1 MLKIVFLEL
10 GQIFSLTFFGKNTQ
24 TSFQNSFQ
32 KLIVKN
38 KCLQEEVD
46 LILTT
51 VVHFVVA
58 GKKAKPTD
66 TVFGKKFSRLIPG
79 LKPSLILKPGIF
91 ERPRIT
97 DI

>member
-1 MLKIVFLEL
+1 MTIIMVFFWVLSSINSNKQLKACLLASVPNYDIIWE
-10 GQIFSLTFFGKNTQ
+10 
-24 TSFQNSFQ
+24 NSITWIFQ
-32 KLIVKN
+32 KLIVKH

-66 TVFGKKFSRLIPG
+66 TVFGK
-79 LKPSLILKPGIF
+79 IL
-91 ERPRIT
+91 
-97 DI
+97 

>member
-1 MLKIVFLEL
+1 MLKNSRIRSKLNFLWKNAQIVF
-10 GQIFSLTFFGKNTQ
+10 QIF
-24 TSFQNSFQ
+24 FQ

-66 TVFGKKFSRLIPG
+66 TVFGKF
-79 LKPSLILKPGIF
+79 
-91 ERPRIT
+91 
-97 DI
+97 

>member
-1 MLKIVFLEL
+1 MLKNSRIRSKLNFLSKNAQIVF
-10 GQIFSLTFFGKNTQ
+10 
-24 TSFQNSFQ
+24 QNFFQ

-66 TVFGKKFSRLIPG
+66 TVFGKF
-79 LKPSLILKPGIF
+79 
-91 ERPRIT
+91 
-97 DI
+97 

>member
-1 MLKIVFLEL
+1 MLKISRIRSKLNFLSKNA
-10 GQIFSLTFFGKNTQ
+10 QIV
-24 TSFQNSFQ
+24 FQNFFQ

-66 TVFGKKFSRLIPG
+66 TVFGKF
-79 LKPSLILKPGIF
+79 
-91 ERPRIT
+91 
-97 DI
+97 

>member
-1 MLKIVFLEL
+1 MLKIAFLEL
-10 GQIFSLTFFGKNTQ
+10 GQTFYEKKNTK
-24 TSFQNSFQ
+24 NAINIFQ

-66 TVFGKKFSRLIPG
+66 TVFGKF
-79 LKPSLILKPGIF
+79 
-91 ERPRIT
+91 
-97 DI
+97 